1 MKCTN
6 QSMKACFNTL
16 VDDVLAVNM
25 QTQSA
30 TADATDGLMDLVL
43 NIRKEA
49 REKKD
54 WNTSDLIRDHLDQ
67 LDIVVKDGKDG
78 SSWNWK

>member
-1 MKCTN
+1 MKDYFT
-6 QSMKACFNTL
+6 TL
-16 VDDVLAVNM
+16 VDDVLAVN
-25 QTQSA
+25 TQNESA
-30 TADATDGLMDLVL
+30 NADATDGLMDLVL

-54 WNTSDLIRDHLDQ
+54 WDTSDLIRDHLEK